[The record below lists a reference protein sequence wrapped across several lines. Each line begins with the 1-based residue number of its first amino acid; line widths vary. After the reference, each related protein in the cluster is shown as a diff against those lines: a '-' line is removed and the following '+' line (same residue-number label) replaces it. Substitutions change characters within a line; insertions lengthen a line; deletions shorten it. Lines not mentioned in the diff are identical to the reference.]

1 MREALTQI
9 NIPGVEPKNRGKV
22 RDIYDLDDQL
32 LLVATDRISAFD
44 CVLPQGI
51 PDKGAVLTQ
60 LSKFW
65 FETITEAEPH
75 HMISTD
81 PEEFPE
87 PFRSHAEVLRGRSM
101 LVSKAEPFPVECI
114 VRGYLSGS
122 AWVEYQQKQTAGGIL
137 LPEGLKESDEL
148 PSPIFTPTTKSQEGH
163 DEPISFDEMVV
174 RVGGWEG
181 EELRERSL
189 DLYRSAAKYARERGV
204 IIADTKFEFG
214 ILDDEIV
221 LIDEF
226 LTPDSSRF
234 WDASRYTPG
243 RPQEAFDKQFV
254 RDYLLSLDWDKTPP
268 APDLPEEIILNTS
281 RRYQEA
287 YRMLTGR
294 EWSGG

>member
-1 MREALTQI
+1 
-9 NIPGVEPKNRGKV
+9 
-22 RDIYDLDDQL
+22 
-32 LLVATDRISAFD
+32 
-44 CVLPQGI
+44 
-51 PDKGAVLTQ
+51 
-60 LSKFW
+60 
-65 FETITEAEPH
+65 
-75 HMISTD
+75 
-81 PEEFPE
+81 
-87 PFRSHAEVLRGRSM
+87 
-101 LVSKAEPFPVECI
+101 
-114 VRGYLSGS
+114 
-122 AWVEYQQKQTAGGIL
+122 VEYQQKQTAGGIL

-189 DLYRSAAKYARERGV
+189 ELYRSAAKYARERGV